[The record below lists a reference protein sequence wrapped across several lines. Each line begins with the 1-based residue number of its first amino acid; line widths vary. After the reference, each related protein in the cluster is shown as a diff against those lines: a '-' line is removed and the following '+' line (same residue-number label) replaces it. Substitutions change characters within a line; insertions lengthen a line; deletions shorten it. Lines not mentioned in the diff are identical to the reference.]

1 MRRAL
6 PFLCLLIST
15 TAFAQRTSSPLGQL
29 ERFEADLRAEAAA
42 LKRDAF
48 VVAQVMIGI
57 GELRD
62 FQPNTAIQK
71 AIDRIDAAQIRAGEK
86 PPAHPRVFQVLS
98 AMRED
103 LLDARKQGTMAD
115 MQDLERK
122 LSRRARDLRIVLF
135 HELDDIR
142 RSRQVLSDL
151 QTRVARLTTE
161 IDDAMGEAL
170 GATFDNVRT
179 GVE

>member
-1 MRRAL
+1 
-6 PFLCLLIST
+6 FLCLLISA
-15 TAFAQRTSSPLGQL
+15 TALAQRPTPLGQL
-29 ERFEADLRAEAAA
+29 ERFEADLRADAVA

-48 VVAQVMIGI
+48 IVAQVMIGI

-62 FQPNTAIQK
+62 FQQNSAIQK
-71 AIDRIDAAQIRAGEK
+71 ALDRIEAAQIRAGDK
-86 PPAHPRVFQVLS
+86 PPANPRVAQILG

-115 MQDLERK
+115 MPALGRA
-122 LSRRARDLRIVLF
+122 LSRRARDLRVMLF

-142 RSRQVLSDL
+142 RARQVLADL

-161 IDDAMGEAL
+161 VDDAMGEAL
-170 GATFDNVRT
+170 GATFDDVRSA
-179 GVE
+179 GE